1 MIEQQMIE
9 KGVKIGLETHITLPT
24 KSKLF
29 CCCSNTSKKDETPNT
44 RICPICLGHPGTK
57 PYLNKSAVK
66 IAIKLAIA
74 LKCNIAKKTYFSRKT
89 YFYPDLAK
97 DFQITQ
103 YEIPIAQKGS
113 VILKTNNKE
122 KKITIRR
129 IHIEEDPA
137 KIIYQKEC
145 SFLDYN
151 RSGSPLIEIVTE
163 PDFEDSTQARYY
175 LQKLITMLEYLGIY
189 NLDDETTI
197 KTDANISLAGKNRVE
212 VKNIGGVR
220 EVEKA
225 LKYEFIRQKNIL
237 AKNIIPQMETRGWLD
252 KLGISKPLRLKETEE
267 DYGYIFE
274 PDLPHITIEKDEIE
288 KLQQMVKLLD
298 ADGLFVHLNPIQEY
312 LQPEGDRFR
321 LLPIEIMERLLEK
334 VDFPVLVK
342 EVGQGMGPKSIEAL
356 MDLDLAGIEFG
367 AFGGTNFAQMELYRS
382 DELKQEILNPLSTVG
397 HTAEE
402 MVDYLNGL
410 PYSIMHEK
418 NIIISGGISNWLEG
432 YYLIEK
438 IKYPAV
444 FGQASAFLKYAQGD
458 YKQLSDYVLNLKKD
472 FQTAVSLIDR
482 GDVQDHIIRNPK
494 DYVGALQKVPFKILK
509 LYVHSVQ
516 SFFWNKVAEK
526 VDAEQIP
533 LISFDTEFKDK
544 KIEKEYNELIKEEC
558 LDLGNFVI
566 RQFNNLTPLGS
577 YRKRIAEVSSLKIGN
592 LEKDDLKEGR
602 KKVKIEFILPK
613 GSYATVYI
621 KSLYT

>member
-288 KLQQMVKLLD
+288 NKKKEIPELPEMKSKRFLQQYKLNEKTIERLVRYKD
-298 ADGLFVHLNPIQEY
+298 LADLFEY
-312 LQPEGDRFR
+312 LCKKNIDKKIASSWVTGPITKTLNWNNVRFS
-321 LLPIEIMERLLEK
+321 
-334 VDFPVLVK
+334 
-342 EVGQGMGPKSIEAL
+342 SI
-356 MDLDLAGIEFG
+356 DL
-367 AFGGTNFAQMELYRS
+367 S
-382 DELKQEILNPLSTVG
+382 KQEIYLCLNDFSNNKYSDFI
-397 HTAEE
+397 AEKIIQK
-402 MVDYLNGL
+402 MVEEAKN
-410 PYSIMHEK
+410 EK
-418 NIIISGGISNWLEG
+418 NVSYKCIIEKYSFCNCNMNLDEIISKLISENKTAFEEFKNG
-432 YYLIEK
+432 KEK
-438 IKYPAV
+438 SLNFLV
-444 FGQASAFLKYAQGD
+444 GQVMKETKGRA
-458 YKQLSDYVLNLKKD
+458 
-472 FQTAVSLIDR
+472 
-482 GDVQDHIIRNPK
+482 NPK
-494 DYVGALQKVPFKILK
+494 EIIENIKKFK
-509 LYVHSVQ
+509 
-516 SFFWNKVAEK
+516 
-526 VDAEQIP
+526 
-533 LISFDTEFKDK
+533 
-544 KIEKEYNELIKEEC
+544 
-558 LDLGNFVI
+558 
-566 RQFNNLTPLGS
+566 
-577 YRKRIAEVSSLKIGN
+577 
-592 LEKDDLKEGR
+592 
-602 KKVKIEFILPK
+602 
-613 GSYATVYI
+613 
-621 KSLYT
+621 